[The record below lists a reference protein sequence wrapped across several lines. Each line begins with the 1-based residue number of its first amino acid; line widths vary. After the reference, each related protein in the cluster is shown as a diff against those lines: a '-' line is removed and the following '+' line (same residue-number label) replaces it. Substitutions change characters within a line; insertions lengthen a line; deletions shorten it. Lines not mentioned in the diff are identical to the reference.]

1 MRCRN
6 RWLAAA
12 RRANY
17 PAITPTSG
25 DFSPTPC
32 YSSQSQL
39 RQEIRLSI
47 EGIIQEV
54 RAEID
59 RLQRVLA
66 LLGESNVRVQ
76 KSADDTTVRPKRQM
90 SAAGRAR
97 IAAATRA
104 RWAKIRAGKAAGKVS
119 GSSGVLPRPK
129 VSLIARRRMAA
140 AQKARW
146 ARVRAAKK

>member
-1 MRCRN
+1 
-6 RWLAAA
+6 
-12 RRANY
+12 
-17 PAITPTSG
+17 
-25 DFSPTPC
+25 
-32 YSSQSQL
+32 
-39 RQEIRLSI
+39 LSI
-47 EGIIQEV
+47 EGIVQEV

-76 KSADDTTVRPKRQM
+76 KSADGTTVRPKRQM

-104 RWAKIRAGKAAGKVS
+104 RWAKIRAEKAAGKVS